1 MRLCGL
7 RSLLWILPVDLGL
20 ALNTTPK
27 RVWAS
32 FPNNPRWV
40 HSESGAPGWLLLV
53 FVVQFSLRKTEQ
65 NPDEE
70 SRLCSCFSPP
80 ARGQSPPIVASSTVR
95 RAPRWPA
102 GFPVLVGACQFG
114 TAWSG
119 LRLNSFIQARAPPV
133 SVVFAMK
140 RARARALRTPR
151 ACGEFPGPKMWPWSW
166 PWFTTE
172 ML

>member
-70 SRLCSCFSPP
+70 SRLCSYFSPP

-95 RAPRWPA
+95 LLDGR
-102 GFPVLVGACQFG
+102 PVFRCWWALA
-114 TAWSG
+114 
-119 LRLNSFIQARAPPV
+119 NSVRRGRV
-133 SVVFAMK
+133 YD
-140 RARARALRTPR
+140 
-151 ACGEFPGPKMWPWSW
+151 
-166 PWFTTE
+166 
-172 ML
+172 